1 MCEEVKAGLADS
13 QDGRIGMQVIAIK
26 DAEIE
31 ILKNRLAATEKQLA
45 EEKRRA
51 EELEAIFKKAKVCVC
66 VHRVS

>member
-1 MCEEVKAGLADS
+1 
-13 QDGRIGMQVIAIK
+13 MQVIAIK

-31 ILKNRLAATEKQLA
+31 ILKNRLVATEKQLA